1 MASSLTAVVAVYH
14 WHVVSAT
21 RVPGPCEDGEFVTRT
36 DIYAT
41 ISWNHS
47 LKLDIDKIG
56 PAMTKLGFKRKRFS
70 SERGYIVCR
79 YTEPEKIERKRAK
92 ALIAKDE
99 DDPECDDNDTNDTVF
114 L

>member
-1 MASSLTAVVAVYH
+1 
-14 WHVVSAT
+14 
-21 RVPGPCEDGEFVTRT
+21 
-36 DIYAT
+36 
-41 ISWNHS
+41 
-47 LKLDIDKIG
+47 
-56 PAMTKLGFKRKRFS
+56 MTKLGFKRKRFS

-79 YTEPEKIERKRAK
+79 YTEPEKVERKRAK